1 MHLSEKLSLPD
12 EYYKLLET
20 VLENVDVF
28 LAVQLQTLLDQTNII
43 RVPSSLEL
51 YHEGGLGE
59 VVQPQQLNILLWADV
74 YDLHPQVEA
83 GGGEEIVR
91 IIHDNVLLLV

>member
-59 VVQPQQLNILLWADV
+59 VVQPQQLNILL
-74 YDLHPQVEA
+74 
-83 GGGEEIVR
+83 
-91 IIHDNVLLLV
+91 